1 MAFRKSR
8 ATRALNRG
16 VHPRPDGKLQA
27 HIPIP
32 SDVRFA
38 YGQDKR
44 VISLRTRDP
53 DVANHRHA
61 IEVANYAAAFD
72 LLRRG
77 SASGEFEAFA
87 VKLHA
92 YQTKEIQRVA
102 DVQIS
107 SSSDTVN
114 PYTLPAMGRRLD
126 TDKPDELAATAGWAA
141 DWFYA
146 ERLKVKPDDLP
157 DELRASLNYR
167 QVLRECAEVL
177 RDSWRA
183 GREVEAGRTVSPP
196 RYPALK
202 AKPLES
208 NDGNRANDDRAKLS
222 LSRYFDDVYLPA
234 HAGELRTNTFKV
246 KVQSVKLFGD
256 LVGDPPLYLLSR
268 AQLSDFQSSLKLLPD
283 GRLITGPLKDKS
295 LREIV
300 DLQRRGTLKLK
311 RLGAGTITKHV
322 GNIKTIISFALSEG
336 HVRLNPS
343 VGMRNVKTTDAN
355 PRVERRPFNRRELEA
370 IFSQPLYAGC
380 KADTTVGVY
389 RPGQTLIRDE
399 RFWIPMLLFLTGARA
414 SEVAGLERSEVK
426 IDGGVVR
433 IVFKYTALRRLKN
446 EESERVIPLHPWALA
461 MGFERYLE
469 TLPADATAIFPAAVA
484 EALDEEGLF
493 DDDRLDGTP
502 IFRQFNRTLLKHV
515 GLDRDS
521 SVSLHSFRHVFED
534 AMTGRDIPDEVMFR
548 LTGRTIKSSRGGYA
562 RNLPA
567 DEERRA
573 QRADDYMRHVERID
587 FGGLDLSHLCTSPG

>member
-196 RYPALK
+196 RYPALN

-380 KADTTVGVY
+380 KADTTVGV
-389 RPGQTLIRDE
+389 
-399 RFWIPMLLFLTGARA
+399 
-414 SEVAGLERSEVK
+414 
-426 IDGGVVR
+426 
-433 IVFKYTALRRLKN
+433 
-446 EESERVIPLHPWALA
+446 
-461 MGFERYLE
+461 
-469 TLPADATAIFPAAVA
+469 
-484 EALDEEGLF
+484 
-493 DDDRLDGTP
+493 
-502 IFRQFNRTLLKHV
+502 
-515 GLDRDS
+515 
-521 SVSLHSFRHVFED
+521 
-534 AMTGRDIPDEVMFR
+534 
-548 LTGRTIKSSRGGYA
+548 
-562 RNLPA
+562 
-567 DEERRA
+567 
-573 QRADDYMRHVERID
+573 
-587 FGGLDLSHLCTSPG
+587 